1 MKATLYQPNLQPQA
15 VSPEGLVLPDESTG
29 FAIVPAIVATLLDCA
44 SELVDVLACG
54 ASYVVYTVFDSEEEA
69 NLVATQAVATLT
81 GIDFDI
87 TDEDELL
94 RGPVLIIKE

>member
-1 MKATLYQPNLQPQA
+1 VTVTLYTPGHPPTIESVEGFSSLKTTPFAKVPPQA
-15 VSPEGLVLPDESTG
+15 AS
-29 FAIVPAIVATLLDCA
+29 LLGC
-44 SELVDVLACG
+44 ELNLVDVLANG
-54 ASYVVYTVFDSEEEA
+54 PDYVVCTVFDSEEEA
-69 NLVATQAVATLT
+69 NPAATQAVATLA